1 MSFDH
6 LTPKTQELIELNDEE
21 RIRVIRSERW
31 VGYPR
36 AKKLLAKLEE
46 LLDYPTTDRMPNLL
60 IIGDTNNGK
69 TMLVK
74 RFCRMHPAYDNPEG
88 ESVVVPVLY
97 IDCPPKPDEGR
108 LYDEILGKL
117 YQKFKERDNP
127 GNKHSHVVKVC
138 SKIGVKMIV
147 LDEVQHILAGSNNQ
161 QRLFLNVLKTLG
173 NKLRVPLV
181 AVGVREAFN
190 AIQSDPQLANRFEL
204 APLPRWRLGDEEY
217 ERLLASFEAL
227 LPLKKPSFL
236 YDQSIANK
244 LYAMTD
250 GYIGELAR
258 LLSKAA
264 EKAVLNG
271 EECIGVKLL
280 DSLDWEAPSERRR
293 QMDKILGV

>member
-74 RFCRMHPAYDNPEG
+74 RFCRMHPAYDNPGG

-138 SKIGVKMIV
+138 RKIGVKMIV